1 MPGLG
6 VTTTTNLFLF
16 FSRIIGHSNVIPSRR
31 ERRKVIVFCS
41 ENCQYVVR
49 RTHHHLFSLLTSSS
63 RSVFDLEEE
72 ERMEDD
78 AMATVEELF
87 IVSSDEDEDVPQ
99 SSSSSSLLPL
109 DKDVM
114 AAITN
119 LENDGIIIFETHS
132 TPDDGETTT
141 VDGGT
146 EANGNNNNDN
156 EHNQHCVLESLS
168 STANPTTIIESSKVG
183 EITRLENRISELE
196 DRLSVV
202 ISQLVH
208 FSNHSTTNI
217 KLTPPI
223 NSK

>member
-1 MPGLG
+1 
-6 VTTTTNLFLF
+6 
-16 FSRIIGHSNVIPSRR
+16 
-31 ERRKVIVFCS
+31 
-41 ENCQYVVR
+41 
-49 RTHHHLFSLLTSSS
+49 
-63 RSVFDLEEE
+63 VFDLEEE

-114 AAITN
+114 AITN